1 MDEEKDEGIDV
12 DALDKTLEKLTQ
24 VVEKLTKGLEGFT
37 AQASKS
43 TKGNKVDHDKIHK
56 QNMERQAEYFENV
69 KAMKLLSAELK
80 GGTSSIQMFSSLM
93 TKGIG
98 VSTVFEKLIKH
109 TDGFITTNE
118 KLRAAQEELAK
129 LEEKYGSVG
138 DKDGKGQDS
147 RWADASKEDRSKA
160 QDLKGKTEGKETDK
174 LADQLGGAKEFFGKH
189 KMGMMIGA
197 GSAGILLKVLK
208 MAFDAS
214 PMFQQIQKLLKFGI
228 MMILRPIGDF
238 FGFIMRPIMILLL
251 RKFIIPWY
259 TKMYPQMMKWGT
271 EIGTKLAAALG
282 ALADGDVAGAFA
294 ALWGEVDWGTVIWN
308 AIKAVIP
315 ILAVSD
321 FIAGILGEGNGDG
334 FNYMGREVR
343 KWFDDGIT
351 AITPEW
357 NKFWTETKK
366 WFDDGIDG
374 ISDSWNK
381 FWTGVYDWFTKGIGT
396 ISATFS
402 DIWTSITTWF
412 TNGITNTTVF
422 WASIFYQIVGW
433 FGAGLTTIT
442 ESFNSIWN
450 SVYNWIDEGLDE
462 ITNSWSSMFW
472 VVYNWIKDGLA
483 GVGTSFMNIGSLI
496 YGAVE
501 NMLNL
506 DMNGNGTIGMANGG
520 QINEHIVGVGKSGQM
535 YEFGEKGS
543 ETVTPNNGGGQ
554 QGITINIQS
563 MSGSQQDL
571 SNLKQ
576 TILDVMQEANT
587 RRGRI

>member
-43 TKGNKVDHDKIHK
+43 TKSNKVDHEKIHK

-80 GGTSSIQMFSSLM
+80 GGTNSIQMFSSLM

-118 KLRAAQEELAK
+118 KLRAAQEELAG
-129 LEEKYGSVG
+129 LEKKYGSVG

-147 RWADASKEDRSKA
+147 RWADAPKEDRKKA
-160 QDLKGKTEGKETDK
+160 QELKGKTEGKETDK

-271 EIGTKLAAALG
+271 EIGTKLAGALG

-294 ALWGEVDWGTVIWN
+294 ALWGEVDWGKEIWKVLKL
-308 AIKAVIP
+308 AITPFMFA
-315 ILAVSD
+315 D
-321 FIAGILGEGNGDG
+321 FIAGIMGVGDGEGL
-334 FNYMGREVR
+334 NYVGRIIR
-343 KWFDDGIT
+343 TWFEDGI
-351 AITPEW
+351 ASITPQW
-357 NKFWTETKK
+357 NKFWTETKQ
-366 WFDDGIDG
+366 WFDDGIAG
-374 ISDSWNK
+374 ISDSWNTLWTEYK
-381 FWTGVYDWFTKGIGT
+381 KWVTDGIAGISDTWNSLWTGYKKWVTDGLSG
-396 ISATFS
+396 ISASFN
-402 DIWTSITTWF
+402 DLWTSYKKWVTDGLGSITT
-412 TNGITNTTVF
+412 
-422 WASIFYQIVGW
+422 S
-433 FGAGLTTIT
+433 
-442 ESFNSIWN
+442 WN
-450 SVYNWIDEGLDE
+450 
-462 ITNSWSSMFW
+462 SMFW
-472 VVYNWIKDGLA
+472 GVYSWIQQGLFNITSSWNMIFDVVYKWISDGIASLNPFSGISGGGNDDGGWKLWADGGHITEPIA
-483 GVGTSFMNIGSLI
+483 GI
-496 YGAVE
+496 
-501 NMLNL
+501 
-506 DMNGNGTIGMANGG
+506 
-520 QINEHIVGVGKSGQM
+520 GKSGQKYM
-535 YEFGEKGS
+535 MGESGN
-543 ETVTPNNGGGQ
+543 ETVIPDSKLGGVG
-554 QGITINIQS
+554 GESVNVTVNIQS